1 MDIKQFVKKREEKIW
16 RTWEGYYGQKIK
28 IQDEQ

>member
-1 MDIKQFVKKREEKIW
+1 VKKREKKIW